1 MESFRLSSRIKS
13 RRKTFIYLTQIKISL
28 ALVLILLNAGCKKD
42 KVDPKQQILGKWEE
56 FYLGNGEYQPPIVN
70 PPASWHFLPDSVLLE
85 YEYATKRTIKRKYW
99 IDTLLNIGT
108 TYNDGYQ
115 LRFYYTAKFY
125 ADTMEL
131 QAENSS
137 PIFSISKWKRIK

>member
-1 MESFRLSSRIKS
+1 M
-13 RRKTFIYLTQIKISL
+13 KTIATLLIAIT
-28 ALVLILLNAGCKKD
+28 LVACEKKD
-42 KVDPKQQILGKWEE
+42 VNPEQQILGKWEE
-56 FYLGNGEYQPPIVN
+56 FYLGNGEYQPHIVN

-108 TYNDGYQ
+108 TYNDGNQ
-115 LRFYYTAKFY
+115 LRFYYTPKFY

-131 QAENSS
+131 RAEKSS
-137 PIFSISKWKRIK
+137 PIFSISKWKRIN